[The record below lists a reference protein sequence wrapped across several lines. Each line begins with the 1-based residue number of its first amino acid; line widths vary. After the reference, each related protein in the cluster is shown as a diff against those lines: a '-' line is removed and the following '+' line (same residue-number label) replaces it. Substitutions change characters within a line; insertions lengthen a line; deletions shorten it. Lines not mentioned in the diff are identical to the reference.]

1 MILHFSHI
9 GLTDGRTFMMP
20 FGACNPDGEALET
33 GAVAATIPRSG
44 LLHADGPLDLSATG
58 EYSAVS
64 GALAPTGR
72 SMAWTW
78 ESAYRRRFRGSK
90 RPRCSSGRGARRG
103 AISPA
108 SGRSTASPIR
118 TTSR

>member
-20 FGACNPDGEALET
+20 FGAWNPDGEALET

-58 EYSAVS
+58 EYSAV
-64 GALAPTGR
+64 
-72 SMAWTW
+72 
-78 ESAYRRRFRGSK
+78 F
-90 RPRCSSGRGARRG
+90 
-103 AISPA
+103 SPFAATQETA
-108 SGRSTASPIR
+108 SGRPSSHGSDRAGRLRTGGSLPRSRSPR
-118 TTSR
+118 R